1 MVVDDA
7 AADETMVTMIKM
19 MTMMTVMLVTMVMVI
34 IVMVMPVIMV
44 MVVTLIIVMV
54 VTVIHHQIIMVALPF
69 TSSFALLVIGRLF
82 QVINIVILIIGR
94 LFQDIVE
101 EAKVAFLFSQI
112 MIKSLP
118 AFRSINSPFPF
129 RAKTIGNALINPN
142 SSDNGT
148 GGVLY
153 SGRLLNRFP
162 HRTREVE
169 TLHNGFSRH
178 HRSFHQFS
186 FSFSPNRSWIFGRNV
201 PRPTVPSKLR
211 RNISG

>member
-1 MVVDDA
+1 MMVVDDA
-7 AADETMVTMIKM
+7 AADETMVTMM
-19 MTMMTVMLVTMVMVI
+19 SMMTVMLVTMVMVI

-44 MVVTLIIVMV
+44 MVVT
-54 VTVIHHQIIMVALPF
+54 VIHHQIIMVALPF
-69 TSSFALLVIGRLF
+69 TSSFTLLVMGRLF
-82 QVINIVILIIGR
+82 QVIIIVILIIGR

-142 SSDNGT
+142 SSDNGA

-153 SGRLLNRFP
+153 GGRLLNRFP